1 MKKYLNKIFKIFMLR
16 YILLRNIKTYRA
28 TNEFHYKK
36 SQKNNTFS
44 IVRKLKIRET
54 ISVIETH
61 CAV

>member
-1 MKKYLNKIFKIFMLR
+1 MLR